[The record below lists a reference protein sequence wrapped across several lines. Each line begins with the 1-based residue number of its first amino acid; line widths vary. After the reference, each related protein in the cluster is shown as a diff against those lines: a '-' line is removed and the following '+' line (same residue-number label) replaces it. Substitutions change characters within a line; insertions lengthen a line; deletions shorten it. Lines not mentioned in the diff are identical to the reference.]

1 MNLAAKLA
9 EMASDTSCV
18 AQLGSA
24 NATGSLCAFVGKQ
37 AVNAA
42 VEVAPTIALNKGMA
56 PG

>member
-9 EMASDTSCV
+9 EIASDTSCV